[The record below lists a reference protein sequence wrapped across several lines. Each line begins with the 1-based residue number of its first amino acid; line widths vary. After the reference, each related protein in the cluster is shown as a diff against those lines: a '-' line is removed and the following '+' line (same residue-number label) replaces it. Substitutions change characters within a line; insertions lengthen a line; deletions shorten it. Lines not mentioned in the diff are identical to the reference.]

1 MTIGELLKENRKK
14 LNLTQKEMIERISVS
29 RATVQRL
36 IKKLVIENK
45 VERIGGKRYAIGG
58 LMNNVCDGK

>member
-1 MTIGELLKENRKK
+1 
-14 LNLTQKEMIERISVS
+14 MIERISVS